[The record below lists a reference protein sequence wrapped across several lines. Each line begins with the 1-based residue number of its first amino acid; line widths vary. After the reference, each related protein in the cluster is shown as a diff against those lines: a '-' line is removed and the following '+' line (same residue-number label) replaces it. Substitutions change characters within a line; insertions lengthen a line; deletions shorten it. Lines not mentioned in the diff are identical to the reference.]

1 MLKMDCIDKNKQ
13 KKINVRYCMYLHK
26 NVQCDSAHIVDGWI
40 DGLIPSNA
48 KYHNVTMQKH
58 SKKKLT

>member
-40 DGLIPSNA
+40 DGSINQFLVPFQ
-48 KYHNVTMQKH
+48 TMQKH